1 MMPAALWV
9 GDCDMS
15 GGVANRLLVQP
26 NVVWLGF
33 IDSKLMAE
41 LNLIGCGV

>member
-15 GGVANRLLVQP
+15 GGVANSLLVQP
-26 NVVWLGF
+26 NVVWLEF
-33 IDSKLMAE
+33 TDHKLMAE
-41 LNLIGCGV
+41 LNFIGCGV